1 MRELHMLHVLQAL
14 FEYLFHH
21 ENNVR
26 AVSVSSECC
35 GLQYSSFSSENLN
48 VMSYMLTSLA

>member
-1 MRELHMLHVLQAL
+1 MNELAINLMDSTDCGDLFIQQAL

-26 AVSVSSECC
+26 SVSDAN
-35 GLQYSSFSSENLN
+35 GY
-48 VMSYMLTSLA
+48 VP